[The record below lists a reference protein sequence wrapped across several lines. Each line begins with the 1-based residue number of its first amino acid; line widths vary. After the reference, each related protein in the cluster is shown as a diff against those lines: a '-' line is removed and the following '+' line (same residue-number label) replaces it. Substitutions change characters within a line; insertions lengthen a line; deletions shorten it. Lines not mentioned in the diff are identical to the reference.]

1 MYIKPPGHKTGSVP
15 WMRLPWHPQINSFP
29 VILCVLLNMTSFAY
43 IQSNDI
49 IYFHDCGKC
58 CYAQI
63 PFCPLPP
70 THKRQFP
77 RICQTKHCF
86 SIGWQPCLSQTSTS
100 SGLPWRS
107 LHLEPKVA
115 MVLLSNTCLVL
126 CSHSQPHPVGQR
138 VSDWNQSIMWVTWPP
153 WPHDKQKEEE
163 PVSGNGK

>member
-1 MYIKPPGHKTGSVP
+1 MYIKPPGHKTESVP

-63 PFCPLPP
+63 PFCPLPL

-100 SGLPWRS
+100 SGCLDDRFTSNRKLPWCCCPTPASSCAHIHSRIQSGREFPIGTSPSCESRDPRGRTTSRRRKS
-107 LHLEPKVA
+107 LLP
-115 MVLLSNTCLVL
+115 
-126 CSHSQPHPVGQR
+126 
-138 VSDWNQSIMWVTWPP
+138 
-153 WPHDKQKEEE
+153 
-163 PVSGNGK
+163 